1 MIERRNYIM
10 RDDKNI
16 VTDNQDNKIK
26 ISQVITIGGAFMG
39 FVIGSSFAS
48 GQECLQYFTGHGVL
62 GSIGAGVIALLLYV
76 WFVSVI
82 VEDGRYLK
90 LHNSGKMFNFYLGKY
105 IGFVLEWF
113 TPIMLFFVY
122 SMMISASGST
132 FEEYYGINSNIGRA
146 AMIIAS
152 LATVLLGLD
161 KLVKIVGRI
170 APVLLIV
177 TIIIGII
184 SIANNPG
191 GIANADSQLQEV
203 KVHSNFE
210 NWALSGF
217 MYGAYTVTGVV
228 PYLADI
234 GKSASTNKKNSLL
247 GGLFGGGAFLI
258 AVMILNFGLLANIK
272 VVANLE
278 IPSLYVADS
287 ISPVFGA
294 VFSVLLLLGIYT
306 TAVPMMYTV
315 CNKISSDSHSKAYKI
330 TAIVTAIVSIFGGQL
345 SFSTMISII
354 YPISGYAGIVIFIGI
369 LYTKYIKKKKY
380 EDFDENDTL
389 VRHI

>member
-1 MIERRNYIM
+1 M

-191 GIANADSQLQEV
+191 GIANADSQLQEI

-287 ISPVFGA
+287 ISPVFGG

>member
-1 MIERRNYIM
+1 M

-228 PYLADI
+228 PYLVDI

>member
-1 MIERRNYIM
+1 M
-10 RDDKNI
+10 RDDQNI

-191 GIANADSQLQEV
+191 GIANADSQLQEI
-203 KVHSNFE
+203 KGHSNFE

-380 EDFDENDTL
+380 EDFDENDIL

>member
-1 MIERRNYIM
+1 M

-16 VTDNQDNKIK
+16 VTDNKIK

-132 FEEYYGINSNIGRA
+132 FEEYYGINSNIGRV

>member
-1 MIERRNYIM
+1 M

-16 VTDNQDNKIK
+16 VTDNKIK

>member
-1 MIERRNYIM
+1 M
-10 RDDKNI
+10 RDNKNI

-191 GIANADSQLQEV
+191 GVANADSQLQEV

-294 VFSVLLLLGIYT
+294 VFSLLLLLGIYT

-330 TAIVTAIVSIFGGQL
+330 TAIITAIVSIFGGQL

>member
-1 MIERRNYIM
+1 M

-16 VTDNQDNKIK
+16 VTDNQENKIK

-191 GIANADSQLQEV
+191 GIANADSQLQEI

>member
-1 MIERRNYIM
+1 M

-16 VTDNQDNKIK
+16 ITDNQENKIK

-177 TIIIGII
+177 TIVIGII

-278 IPSLYVADS
+278 IPSLYVTDS

-315 CNKISSDSHSKAYKI
+315 CNKISSDSHNKAYKI